1 MSWFNKLKDFGNTFL
16 TLGKRAVNWTG
27 QTLGKVAHAANK
39 GINFM
44 NSKPIKGLVRSA
56 SEFIPGLQ
64 DGYSATKKFGH
75 LANNYSRMGTE
86 AIRNGKSFLNDFDR
100 RKKMKDEVSQV
111 MPKYGRPTMKK
122 KRFQVEEEIMERP
135 KRQVEEPDFLNSYN
149 F

>member
-1 MSWFNKLKDFGNTFL
+1 MAFFNKLKDFGNTFL

-44 NSKPIKGLVRSA
+44 NSKPIRGLVKSA
-56 SEFIPGLQ
+56 SEFIPGIQ
-64 DGYSATKKFGH
+64 DGYSTTKKFGH

-100 RKKMKDEVSQV
+100 RKKMKDEISQS
-111 MPKYGRPTMKK
+111 MPKYGMRK
-122 KRFQVEEEIMERP
+122 KRYQAEETMERP
-135 KRQVEEPDFLNSYN
+135 KRQVEDSEFLNSYN

>member
-44 NSKPIKGLVRSA
+44 NSKPIRGLVKSA

-100 RKKMKDEVSQV
+100 RKKMKDDITQA

-122 KRFQVEEEIMERP
+122 KYQAEETMERP